1 MAERTA
7 AIAAATFAFDNSHGN
22 SRPLPPPNALEEPS
36 HNENFQAEVL
46 NDKKK
51 KNLVVLGCCR
61 KGEGRLLVLN

>member
-1 MAERTA
+1 MAETTA
-7 AIAAATFAFDNSHGN
+7 AIAAAALAFDNSHGN

-51 KNLVVLGCCR
+51 KKTLWFWGVVGGG
-61 KGEGRLLVLN
+61 GEAAGV